1 MTQLSVLAA
10 PMSPW
15 VRLAHTPVILRALEI
30 AAAGGH
36 TLQVIGHP
44 DGGRATLEEVART
57 LGIAARW
64 TLPCPCGSLGDY
76 ATACCCSAKL
86 VERWRR
92 RIAVTEMTVEAVRP
106 NEAGLKSR
114 ERWPS
119 DDRERAMARAAA
131 VRMIERRAFPPLADG
146 AGRLLADAV
155 SRIPLGADARDTV
168 VRVAETIA
176 LLAGA
181 EVLSASHVAE
191 AVQYRML
198 EFRGMVRG

>member
-1 MTQLSVLAA
+1 MTQLSVFNA
-10 PMSPW
+10 PMTPW
-15 VRLAHTPVILRALEI
+15 VKLSHNPVILRALEI

-44 DGGRATLEEVART
+44 DGGRETLEEIAGAY
-57 LGIAARW
+57 GINARW

-92 RIAVTEMTVEAVRP
+92 RIPITEMTVEGVRP
-106 NEAGLKSR
+106 NEASLKSR
-114 ERWPS
+114 ARWPS
-119 DDRERAMARAAA
+119 DGMERAMARAAVVRA
-131 VRMIERRAFPPLADG
+131 VARRAFPPINDS
-146 AGRLLADAV
+146 AGKLLADAV
-155 SRIPLGADARDTV
+155 SGIPLGQDARDTV
-168 VRVAETIA
+168 VRVAETIS

-181 EVLSASHVAE
+181 KVLSASHVAE

-198 EFRGMVRG
+198 EFRGMR